1 MWALQ
6 RARRHEEGRRGRGL
20 TRVFDLGGKVAIVT
34 GGSRGIGRAIALA
47 LGRAGARVV
56 VNYVSNEAAARQTVT
71 AIVDAGGAAEAVQ
84 FDVASPGAVEAAISD
99 VHGRHGRID
108 VLVCNAGIALDQL
121 LLRVK
126 PEEVERTFAVNF
138 GGALWCA
145 KSAMRWMIR
154 RKYGRVVFLSSVVGE
169 SGNPGQAVY
178 GSSKAALLG
187 LTKTLAREYA
197 SRGVTVNAVT
207 PGFIETEM
215 TAGLSEEARKA
226 ILQQIPLGRTG
237 RPEEVAAAVLF
248 LASDEAGYVTGQ
260 TLRVN
265 GGMYV

>member
-1 MWALQ
+1 M
-6 RARRHEEGRRGRGL
+6 
-20 TRVFDLGGKVAIVT
+20 FDLGGKVALVT
-34 GGSRGIGRAIALA
+34 GGSRGIGRAICLA
-47 LGRAGARVV
+47 LGRAGAHVV
-56 VNYVSNEAAARQTVT
+56 VNYAGNEAAARETVE
-71 AIVDAGGAAEAVQ
+71 AIVAGGGNAEALQ
-84 FDVASPGAVEAAISD
+84 FDVASPDAVDAAITG
-99 VHGRHGRID
+99 VHKRLGALD
-108 VLVCNAGIALDQL
+108 VLVSNAGIALDQL

-145 KSAMRWMIR
+145 KSAMRLMIR
-154 RKYGRVVFLSSVVGE
+154 QKRGRVVFISSVVGE

-178 GSSKAALLG
+178 ASSKAALLG

-215 TAGLSEEARKA
+215 TAGLPEEARKA
-226 ILQQIPLGRTG
+226 ILAQTPLGRIG